1 MHAEFH
7 LAAAQV
13 LLSSRNAQREEAE
26 KLLRGPFSMLSD
38 QVQLELVR
46 FYAAARPN

>member
-1 MHAEFH
+1 
-7 LAAAQV
+7 
-13 LLSSRNAQREEAE
+13 
-26 KLLRGPFSMLSD
+26 LRGPFNALSD